1 VGEGSLELAV
11 FRHAISNARK
21 GECDRGRQ
29 AVRIHTDTRTDEDFA
44 YHSGPDQNLD
54 RQMTEPKN
62 VASMNTRFGAF
73 EVDLEGRRLLKKGTP
88 IPLREQ
94 SFQVLAAL
102 IERPGEIVTREELRK
117 RLWPSNTFVD
127 FEVALNS
134 AVSRLRD
141 ALGDSADEP
150 SFIETIPKRGYR
162 FVVPIPRRPAVAVMP
177 FVNQTADAKDE
188 YFSDGLTDELIRVLS
203 RIEGLRVTASS
214 VVFRFKGQR
223 CDARQV
229 GRELGV
235 EAVLEGSIWTSGDRI
250 RITVNLVGVKDGF
263 NLWAERFDGNLGDLF
278 NIQDQVC
285 AAVAES
291 LHMRFASQSSK
302 RHPNNA
308 TAYMQY
314 LKGAY
319 LLKKRRP
326 EDIQGAFEYLQEA
339 IRLEPDYAEPYYGAA
354 MFYIVSTVYGAM
366 APRTAL
372 REAEELVS
380 KGLALNE
387 NSATLQ
393 STLGMLRM
401 FQWRWAESEQAHQRA
416 MRLEPSNAFP
426 HMCYPILCSFLGR
439 HDEAV
444 FHAEKAVELDPLDLM
459 TNFRLVQANCY
470 ARRYDEAVRAGRIA
484 IQLTPDSPYTY
495 FYLALSL
502 VALGSKDEAWG
513 IANMGRRLADGMP
526 LGEGYFGYLAG
537 VLGHREEAHSVVEG
551 LRARREKGYAP
562 ALPIVGTY
570 LGLGETSAALEWLD
584 TSFAER
590 DPFLGALL
598 VFPAYD
604 AIRIEPQFKRLA
616 EQLKLPT

>member
-1 VGEGSLELAV
+1 
-11 FRHAISNARK
+11 
-21 GECDRGRQ
+21 
-29 AVRIHTDTRTDEDFA
+29 
-44 YHSGPDQNLD
+44 
-54 RQMTEPKN
+54 MTETKN
-62 VASMNTRFGAF
+62 VVTTMNTRFGAF
-73 EVDLEGRRLLKKGTP
+73 EVDLEGRRLLKKGTQ

-102 IERPGEIVTREELRK
+102 IDRPGEIVTREELRK
-117 RLWPSNTFVD
+117 RLWSSDTFVD

-162 FVVPIPRRPAVAVMP
+162 FVAPIPKRPAVAVMP
-177 FVNQTADAKDE
+177 FVNQTAEAKDE

-203 RIEGLRVTASS
+203 RIDGLRVTASS

-223 CDARQV
+223 CDARQI

-235 EAVLEGSIWTSGDRI
+235 EAVLEGSIWRSGDRI
-250 RITVNLVGVKDGF
+250 RITVNLVGAKDGF
-263 NLWAERFDGNLGDLF
+263 NLWAQRFDGNLGDLF
-278 NIQDQVC
+278 TIQDQVC
-285 AAVAES
+285 AAVAEA
-291 LHMRFASQSSK
+291 LHMRLASQIPK
-302 RHPNNA
+302 RHPSNA
-308 TAYMQY
+308 VAYMQY

-319 LLKKRRP
+319 LLKRRRP
-326 EDIQGAFEYLQEA
+326 EDIRRAFEYQQEA
-339 IRLEPDYAEPYYGAA
+339 IRLEPDYAEPYYGAG
-354 MFYIVSTVYGAM
+354 MFYIVSAVYGAM
-366 APRTAL
+366 PPRTAL

-380 KGLALNE
+380 KGLALDE
-387 NSATLQ
+387 NSTRLH

-401 FQWRWAESEQAHQRA
+401 FQWRWAESEQAHKKA
-416 MRLEPSNAFP
+416 LNLEPTNEFP

-444 FHAEKAVELDPLDLM
+444 FHAAKAVELDPLDLM

-470 ARRYDEAVRAGRIA
+470 AGRHEQAVRCGRIA
-484 IQLTPDSPYTY
+484 IQLTPESPYTY

-502 VALGSKDEAWG
+502 VALGSKEEAWE
-513 IANMGRRLADGMP
+513 IANTGRKLANGMP

-537 VLGHREEAHSVVEG
+537 VTGHTVEARGVVDG
-551 LRARREKGYAP
+551 LRARREKGYGP
-562 ALPIVGTY
+562 ALPIAVTY
-570 LGLGETSAALEWLD
+570 LGLGETAAGFQWLG
-584 TSFAER
+584 TALAER
-590 DPFLGALL
+590 DPFLGSLM

-604 AIRIEPQFKRLA
+604 DIRNQPKFRRLA

>member
-1 VGEGSLELAV
+1 
-11 FRHAISNARK
+11 
-21 GECDRGRQ
+21 
-29 AVRIHTDTRTDEDFA
+29 
-44 YHSGPDQNLD
+44 
-54 RQMTEPKN
+54 MTETKN
-62 VASMNTRFGAF
+62 VATTMNTRFGAF

-102 IERPGEIVTREELRK
+102 IERPGEIVTREDLRR
-117 RLWPSNTFVD
+117 RLWAADTFVD
-127 FEVALNS
+127 FEMALNS

-141 ALGDSADEP
+141 ALGDSADDP

-162 FVVPIPRRPAVAVMP
+162 FVVPIPKRPAVAVMP
-177 FVNQTADAKDE
+177 FVNQTVEAKDE

-203 RIEGLRVTASS
+203 RIDGLRVTASS

-235 EAVLEGSIWTSGDRI
+235 EAVLEGSIWRSGDRI

-263 NLWAERFDGNLGDLF
+263 NLWAQRFDGNLGDLF
-278 NIQDQVC
+278 SIQDQVC
-285 AAVAES
+285 AAVAEA

-302 RHPNNA
+302 RHPSNA

-339 IRLEPDYAEPYYGAA
+339 IRLEPDHAEPYYGAA

-416 MRLEPSNAFP
+416 MSLEPSNAFP

-537 VLGHREEAHSVVEG
+537 VLGHREEAYSVVHG
-551 LRARREKGYAP
+551 LQARREKGYAP

-590 DPFLGALL
+590 DPFLGSLL

-604 AIRIEPQFKRLA
+604 AIRNQPQFKRLA

>member
-1 VGEGSLELAV
+1 
-11 FRHAISNARK
+11 
-21 GECDRGRQ
+21 
-29 AVRIHTDTRTDEDFA
+29 
-44 YHSGPDQNLD
+44 
-54 RQMTEPKN
+54 MTETKN
-62 VASMNTRFGAF
+62 VVTTMNTRFGAF
-73 EVDLEGRRLLKKGTP
+73 EVDLEGRRLLKKGTQ

-102 IERPGEIVTREELRK
+102 IDRPGEIVTREELRK
-117 RLWPSNTFVD
+117 RLWSSDTFVD

-162 FVVPIPRRPAVAVMP
+162 FVAPIPKRPAVAVMP
-177 FVNQTADAKDE
+177 FVNQTAEAKDE

-203 RIEGLRVTASS
+203 RIDGLRVTASS

-223 CDARQV
+223 CDARQI

-235 EAVLEGSIWTSGDRI
+235 EAVLEGSIWRSGDRI
-250 RITVNLVGVKDGF
+250 GITVNLAGAKDGF
-263 NLWAERFDGNLGDLF
+263 NLWAQRFDGNLGDLF
-278 NIQDQVC
+278 TIQDQVC
-285 AAVAES
+285 VAVAEA
-291 LHMRFASQSSK
+291 LHMRLASQIPK
-302 RHPNNA
+302 RHPSNA
-308 TAYMQY
+308 VAYMQY

-319 LLKKRRP
+319 LLKRRRP
-326 EDIQGAFEYLQEA
+326 EDIRRAFEYQQEA
-339 IRLEPDYAEPYYGAA
+339 IRLEPDYAEPYYGAG
-354 MFYIVSTVYGAM
+354 MFYIVSAVYGAM
-366 APRTAL
+366 PPRTAL

-380 KGLALNE
+380 KGLALDE
-387 NSATLQ
+387 NSTRLH

-401 FQWRWAESEQAHQRA
+401 FQWRWAESEQAHKKA
-416 MRLEPSNAFP
+416 LSLEPTNEFP

-444 FHAEKAVELDPLDLM
+444 FHAAKAVELDPLDLM

-470 ARRYDEAVRAGRIA
+470 AGRHEEAVRCGRIA
-484 IQLTPDSPYTY
+484 IQLTPESPYTY

-502 VALGSKDEAWG
+502 VALGSKEEAWE
-513 IANMGRRLADGMP
+513 IANTGRKLANGMP

-537 VLGHREEAHSVVEG
+537 VTGHTVEARGVVDG
-551 LRARREKGYAP
+551 LRARREKGYGP
-562 ALPIVGTY
+562 ALPIAVTY
-570 LGLGETSAALEWLD
+570 LGLGETAAGFQWLG
-584 TSFAER
+584 TALAER
-590 DPFLGALL
+590 DPFLGSLM

-604 AIRIEPQFKRLA
+604 DIRNQPKFRRLA

>member
-1 VGEGSLELAV
+1 
-11 FRHAISNARK
+11 
-21 GECDRGRQ
+21 
-29 AVRIHTDTRTDEDFA
+29 
-44 YHSGPDQNLD
+44 
-54 RQMTEPKN
+54 MTETKN
-62 VASMNTRFGAF
+62 VVTTMNTRFGAF
-73 EVDLEGRRLLKKGTP
+73 EVDLEGRRLLKKGTQ

-102 IERPGEIVTREELRK
+102 IDRPGEIVTREELRK
-117 RLWPSNTFVD
+117 RLWSSDTFVD

-162 FVVPIPRRPAVAVMP
+162 FVGPIPKRPAVAVMP
-177 FVNQTADAKDE
+177 FVNQTAEAKDE

-203 RIEGLRVTASS
+203 RIDGLRVTASS

-223 CDARQV
+223 CDARQI

-235 EAVLEGSIWTSGDRI
+235 EAVLEGSIWRSGDRI
-250 RITVNLVGVKDGF
+250 RITVNLVGAKDGF
-263 NLWAERFDGNLGDLF
+263 NLWAQRFDGNLGDLF
-278 NIQDQVC
+278 AIQDQVC
-285 AAVAES
+285 AAVAEA
-291 LHMRFASQSSK
+291 LHMRLASQIPK
-302 RHPNNA
+302 RHPSNA
-308 TAYMQY
+308 VAYMQY

-319 LLKKRRP
+319 LLKRRRP
-326 EDIQGAFEYLQEA
+326 EDIRRAFEYQQEA
-339 IRLEPDYAEPYYGAA
+339 IRLEPDYAEPYYGAG
-354 MFYIVSTVYGAM
+354 MFYIVSAVYGAM
-366 APRTAL
+366 PPRTAL

-380 KGLALNE
+380 KGLALDE
-387 NSATLQ
+387 NSTRLH

-401 FQWRWAESEQAHQRA
+401 FQWRWAESEQAHKKA
-416 MRLEPSNAFP
+416 LSLEPTNEFP

-444 FHAEKAVELDPLDLM
+444 FHAAKAVELDPLDLM

-470 ARRYDEAVRAGRIA
+470 AGRHEEAVRCGRIA
-484 IQLTPDSPYTY
+484 IQLTPESPYTY

-502 VALGSKDEAWG
+502 VALGSKEEAWE
-513 IANMGRRLADGMP
+513 IANTGRKLANGMP

-537 VLGHREEAHSVVEG
+537 VTGHTVEARGVVDD
-551 LRARREKGYAP
+551 LRARREKGYEP
-562 ALPIVGTY
+562 ALPIAVTY
-570 LGLGETSAALEWLD
+570 LGLGETAAGFQWLETAL
-584 TSFAER
+584 AER
-590 DPFLGALL
+590 DPFLGSLM

-604 AIRIEPQFKRLA
+604 AIRNQPKFRRLA